1 MLQASNSLLTL
12 YLFFTAK
19 LLAWAF
25 PRDFARVRS
34 RFLTPFLINQ
44 EESTEP
50 FPVLLGLP
58 RPPRTMFCL
67 RLGEGRIRSLLTLS
81 LLLMLVAVC
90 ITPLQQL
97 MASERLTISLKE
109 QAAIGA
115 STVLLGDVADLRGS
129 DLGYL
134 EQLAKLPLA
143 AAPSLGFV
151 MKLNRSQIQERISTV
166 LGSTADFDVSGA
178 AAVQVKLQGR
188 TVQSDE
194 IVPLLK
200 VHLLETTP
208 WKEGEVEIRSIS
220 NLEGV
225 ELPPGDVAL
234 LIPRKTTVSGSRS
247 ALVPVEVIYDGKP
260 YKTFWISV
268 NLCIRASVLQAAR
281 KIPYGKTVTQE
292 DIREAIVEIADARLA
307 CLRKF
312 EDALGKVT
320 RRTLSP
326 GDPLTRESL
335 TDPFLVRSGDTVHL
349 RLERNG
355 IQVATLARAEQ
366 NGKLGQTIRIR
377 NLDFARSLKAQVIGR
392 GEVKIE

>member
-1 MLQASNSLLTL
+1 M
-12 YLFFTAK
+12 
-19 LLAWAF
+19 
-25 PRDFARVRS
+25 R
-34 RFLTPFLINQ
+34 
-44 EESTEP
+44 
-50 FPVLLGLP
+50 
-58 RPPRTMFCL
+58 
-67 RLGEGRIRSLLTLS
+67 TLS
-81 LLLMLVAVC
+81 LLLTLVAVC

-97 MASERLTISLKE
+97 MSSERLTISLKE
-109 QAAIGA
+109 QASIGA
-115 STVLLGDVADLRGS
+115 STVLLGDVADFHGS

-134 EQLAKLPLA
+134 ERLAKLPVA

-151 MKLNRSQIQERISTV
+151 MNLNRSQIQQKINAA
-166 LGSTADFDVSGA
+166 LGSSADFNISGA
-178 AAVQVKLQGR
+178 AAVLVRLRGR
-188 TVQSDE
+188 TVQADE

-200 VHLLETTP
+200 VHLLETMA
-208 WKEGEVEIRSIS
+208 WKESEMEIRSIG

-234 LIPRKTTVSGSRS
+234 RIPQKATLSGSRS
-247 ALVPVEVIYDGKP
+247 ALVPVEVILEGKP
-260 YKTFWISV
+260 YRTFWVSV
-268 NLCIRASVLQAAR
+268 DLCIRASVLQAAR

-307 CLRKF
+307 CLRKL
-312 EDALGKVT
+312 EDAVGKVS

-366 NGKLGQTIRIR
+366 NGKFGQTIRIR
-377 NLDFARSLKAQVIGR
+377 NLDFAVSLKAQVVGR